1 MKKKGFTLIEL
12 LVVIAI
18 IAILAAILLPALAR
32 AREAARRSTCQNNL
46 KQMGIVF
53 NMYANEAKGEMFP
66 YMKLFD
72 CSGNFARDATFEG
85 SLIYPE
91 YLTDVNVLVCPSDS
105 DAESVRRAFH
115 KNSDLEQPVEP
126 CRLARG
132 SYYYFGWALHPDV
145 VLLPGVQVPTDLSQF
160 NFGNMTEQEII
171 MLALQYIKAEVVN
184 KVYLLYNSNTPL
196 QDRINVK
203 LGDLGP
209 VPRLRMG
216 IERFLITDINN
227 PAAMAKAASEIP
239 IMWDEIA
246 VYGGATTFNHVP
258 GGGNCLY
265 MDGHV
270 EFLRWPSKF
279 PADLIGMLTSFL
291 F

>member
-1 MKKKGFTLIEL
+1 MQRRGFTLIEL

-18 IAILAAILLPALAR
+18 IGILAAILLPALAR

-46 KQMGIVF
+46 KQMGLVF
-53 NMYANEAKGEMFP
+53 NMYANEAKGEYFP
-66 YMKLFD
+66 PIKLFNCD
-72 CSGNFARDATFEG
+72 GNVAYDATFNG
-85 SLIYPE
+85 PSVYPE
-91 YLTDVNVLVCPSDS
+91 YLTDVNVCVCPSDS

-115 KNSDLEQPVEP
+115 KDNDLNKPVEP

-132 SYYYFGWALHPDV
+132 SYYYFGWALHPNV
-145 VLLPGVQVPTDLSQF
+145 VLIPGVQPPTDINQILGSDPYAVAVQYVKLD
-160 NFGNMTEQEII
+160 IV
-171 MLALQYIKAEVVN
+171 LALYKLWDPNASVEEKIKA
-184 KVYLLYNSNTPL
+184 
-196 QDRINVK
+196 K
-203 LGDLGP
+203 LEDAGSL
-209 VPRLRMG
+209 PRLRMG

-227 PAAMAKAASEIP
+227 PSASAKAASELP
-239 IMWDEIA
+239 VMWDEIA
-246 VYGGATTFNHVP
+246 VYAQPATFNHVP

-279 PADLIGMLTSFL
+279 PADILGVFVSFL